1 MWIPGENTELTIRL
15 PGEITRATVTKVVDP
30 NTLIVELTSVPMS
43 KTHNYRFRDL
53 LAVRRKKDYL
63 QNETWEA
70 VEERRSLPSALE
82 SISAPSA
89 GPQPSGRE
97 PQHKGDDRKRSSKA
111 PSRRRS
117 PVKRAKVPKT
127 KRRTRASKP

>member
-15 PGEITRATVTKVVDP
+15 PGEITRATVTKVVNP

-82 SISAPSA
+82 SASAPSA
-89 GPQPSGRE
+89 GPQPSGK
-97 PQHKGDDRKRSSKA
+97 PKKRGKPKKKKARSRA
-111 PSRRRS
+111 PSN
-117 PVKRAKVPKT
+117 
-127 KRRTRASKP
+127 